1 MVIMGAQWED
11 RSGVEHIPK
20 EIKKLRK
27 KMFLKYKHRKV
38 LCGLFCIRFIDFLL
52 KGKSLLDYA
61 NLFSS
66 K

>member
-1 MVIMGAQWED
+1 MGAQWEG
-11 RSGVEHIPK
+11 RFGVEHIPK